1 MPAPIIL
8 GILALC
14 AGGTGAGAIV
24 SGAKDY
30 WQSFKTDKELKQ
42 QRKEIFKPVEEK
54 GKIMQE
60 KLEALG
66 KLELEINSQFRKYSS
81 LMEKIQSRPEFD
93 SYRPK
98 GFKFTIPKLEE
109 LKNAELIAHTLL
121 GSLGSATTGTL
132 GGMAAAGLVP
142 SIVAAVGTSGTG
154 TAISTLSGAAAWNAI
169 LASLGGGSIAAGGGG
184 IALGTAILGSLTG
197 GIGIL
202 VGGVVI
208 KLTGHRA
215 RKKQKESE
223 EIQIELTKEKAEK
236 LCEHLNEI
244 SALSDRYV
252 KALLLVREKYENQ
265 IDILSNFFEKKKKTD
280 WEDFSPSEQKEIQN
294 TTLLVNLLY
303 NMCRMPMNREIED
316 KDKTLISVAN
326 TEEVDAI
333 ISAAESTIKEIV
345 KKPGIFKRILGRK

>member
-14 AGGTGAGAIV
+14 AGGSGAGAIV
-24 SGAKDY
+24 SGVKDY
-30 WQSFKTDKELKQ
+30 WQSFKTDKELRQ
-42 QRKEIFKPVEEK
+42 QCKEIFKPVEEK
-54 GKIMQE
+54 SKIMQE

-66 KLELEINSQFRKYSS
+66 KLELEIYSQFDKYSS

-252 KALLLVREKYENQ
+252 KALLLVREKYEKQ
-265 IDILSNFFEKKKKTD
+265 IAILSNFFEKKKKTD
-280 WEDFSPSEQKEIQN
+280 WDDFSRSEQKEIQN

-303 NMCRMPMNREIED
+303 NMCHMPMDREIED

-326 TEEVDAI
+326 AEEVNAI
-333 ISAAESTIKEIV
+333 ISAAESTIKEIG
-345 KKPGIFKRILGRK
+345 KKPGILKRILSRK

>member
-24 SGAKDY
+24 SGTKDY
-30 WQSFKTDKELKQ
+30 WQSFKTKKEIKQ
-42 QRKEIFKPVEEK
+42 QCEEIMKPSNEK
-54 GKIMQE
+54 YKSTQE
-60 KLEALG
+60 KLDALG
-66 KLELEINSQFRKYSS
+66 KLELEIYSQFGKYSS
-81 LMEKIQSRPEFD
+81 LIEKIQNCPEFD
-93 SYRPK
+93 PYHPE
-98 GFKFTIPKLEE
+98 GFKFTVPKLKE

-132 GGMAAAGLVP
+132 SGMAAAGVVP
-142 SIVAAVGTSGTG
+142 SIVAAVGTAGTG

-169 LASLGGGSIAAGGGG
+169 LASIGGGSIAAGGGG

-223 EIQIELTKEKAEK
+223 EIQIELTKEKVEK
-236 LCEHLNEI
+236 LCEYLDEI
-244 SALSDRYV
+244 SALSDRYA
-252 KALLLVREKYENQ
+252 KALLLVREKYEKQ
-265 IDILSNFFEKKKKTD
+265 IAILSNFFEKKKKTD

-303 NMCRMPMNREIED
+303 NMCCVQMFQEIKDED
-316 KDKTLISVAN
+316 GTIVSVAN
-326 TEEVDAI
+326 AEEVNVI
-333 ISAAESTIKEIV
+333 ISSAESTIREIS
-345 KKPGIFKRILGRK
+345 KKPGILKRILNRK